1 MDRTKLS
8 PGRRLSLGAMVA
20 ALTLLFLYGSEVLT
34 GFRFLCACFAS
45 FFVVILVEE
54 DLFGTAWLCFL
65 TVSILGFILC
75 PDRISWF
82 FYVALLGH
90 YGIVRRFFQKFIT
103 VPSVRSSTAIWAR
116 PWPCGRC
123 TPSPGWTCGPWCP
136 KRCPSW
142 CWSCWWRR
150 CSSCWTSSLKPPP
163 SSIPSGS
170 AAFCSNSIG
179 ARLSS
184 HTIPSWDERKANAT
198 EKPAAAL

>member
-1 MDRTKLS
+1 MERAKLS

-103 VPSVRSSTAIWAR
+103 VPAVRSVFTVLYCNLGTALGLWAMYTIAR
-116 PWPCGRC
+116 VDVLKMLPDIPVVVLILIVEAVFFLLDVLFEMAANLYQ
-123 TPSPGWTCGPWCP
+123 
-136 KRCPSW
+136 KRV
-142 CWSCWWRR
+142 RR
-150 CSSCWTSSLKPPP
+150 FL
-163 SSIPSGS
+163 
-170 AAFCSNSIG
+170 
-179 ARLSS
+179 L
-184 HTIPSWDERKANAT
+184 H
-198 EKPAAAL
+198 